1 METTGP
7 QAPFILRILHF
18 KDVPEPTSAPAACA
32 SYIPATSQKDQGLKS
47 VSALPNPEF
56 PAPGSSPPEW
66 SNFSP
71 AYIQGLYPSQDRGGS
86 QKQHSVV
93 ESRKEN
99 KGLQLTELPPHPLQA
114 PAHLRNGNLWSLIF
128 FLLQSSQEDQFPL
141 FGLYFLD

>member
-18 KDVPEPTSAPAACA
+18 KDVPEPTSAPTACA

-93 ESRKEN
+93 ESRKTKDFN
-99 KGLQLTELPPHPLQA
+99 SQNSHPTHCKPL
-114 PAHLRNGNLWSLIF
+114 HISEMEIF
-128 FLLQSSQEDQFPL
+128 
-141 FGLYFLD
+141 GVLYFLSCRARKKTNSPFLVSTS